1 MQNTNNETVYRHKL
15 KGRILKVAATLFH
28 QHGIKQ
34 VKMDDIASDLKIS
47 KRTLYE
53 IYETKEDLLFEVLQ
67 RREDIERQQVI
78 EFDKPGTN
86 VINII
91 LEIYRVRTSEFIT
104 INPLFFE
111 DLQKYPNLLSYV
123 RKLHE
128 NREAEMVDFI
138 ERGKK
143 EGYFLEHVNYDIV
156 RELSFASEQF
166 VMNNCLFKKYDMKE
180 LSRIMIMLFV
190 RGVCT
195 DKGIKLLDQYFSE
208 S

>member
-1 MQNTNNETVYRHKL
+1 MQNTNNETVYRQKL

-67 RREDIERQQVI
+67 RREDMERQQVI

-91 LEIYRVRTSEFIT
+91 LRSIG
-104 INPLFFE
+104 FE
-111 DLQKYPNLLSYV
+111 HQS
-123 RKLHE
+123 
-128 NREAEMVDFI
+128 
-138 ERGKK
+138 
-143 EGYFLEHVNYDIV
+143 
-156 RELSFASEQF
+156 
-166 VMNNCLFKKYDMKE
+166 
-180 LSRIMIMLFV
+180 LSRLILSSLKTFRNILI
-190 RGVCT
+190 C
-195 DKGIKLLDQYFSE
+195 
-208 S
+208 